1 MGRPF
6 TLYWSSLDKYE
17 KCPQSFLWGRGWGAI
32 DCGGGPGRKKP
43 KPLKKSR
50 HHAVMG
56 IVIAEVLEDLYN
68 HELWKS
74 PEGLSQRL
82 TELTDEKFK
91 LECARNYIDWRIAPS
106 KTEMLTVCT
115 DGVLGFLKTLK
126 QNRLLGPYAKAEV
139 DLVAYVNKYTP
150 IGGRADLIIRRDD
163 TGISILDGK
172 NSKAKGKYTDPDQL
186 RWYALCFYLAYRVMP
201 DRLGFTYFRYP
212 AGMPVLDDDGNET
225 GETETGVD
233 WVEFSRDD
241 LKGLAQRAVD
251 ARKGMDKERFP
262 ATPTPSNCRF
272 CDYETV
278 CEQRQEQKAKNR
290 RRKKSKDSVLDQ
302 ASGFVTFGMDGE
314 DSVPVG

>member
-6 TLYWSSLDKYE
+6 TLYWSNLDLYE

-32 DCGGGPGRKKP
+32 DCGGGPGKRKP
-43 KPLKKSR
+43 APLKKSR

-56 IVIAEVLEDLYN
+56 IVIAAVLEDLYN
-68 HELWKS
+68 HELWKH
-74 PEGLSQRL
+74 PDGLKQRL
-82 TELTDEKFK
+82 IELTEEKFK
-91 LECARNYIDWRIAPS
+91 LECARNFIDWRIAPAR
-106 KTEMLTVCT
+106 TEMLTVCT

-150 IGGRADLIIRRDD
+150 VGGRADLIIRRDD
-163 TGISILDGK
+163 TGVSILDGK
-172 NSKAKGKYTDPDQL
+172 NSTSKGKYTDPDQL

-201 DRLGFTYFRYP
+201 DRLGFIYFRYP
-212 AGMPVLDDDGNET
+212 AGAPVLDTDGKET
-225 GETETGVD
+225 GELETGVD

-262 ATPTPSNCRF
+262 ATPQPANCRF

-278 CEQRQEQKAKNR
+278 CESRQEQKDDNR
-290 RRKKSKDSVLDQ
+290 RRKKSSDSVLDG
-302 ASGFVTFGMDGE
+302 AKGFVTFGMDGE